1 MISRLDKVLHGSKL
15 HSKELFQ
22 LHRVL
27 LSGLIVFN
35 PQTRKFGIANT
46 PDAVATNRLGP
57 DAIDNKLLK
66 MVEFFNHSCCNLALE
81 DVALNS
87 GDKAKRMTAFLTL
100 NVLALLK
107 NGYQV
112 SVPEAALP
120 KALWSI
126 SRDEAKLLAQKATT
140 SWTLFDYIKLKARVS
155 YEMSKGY
162 VTKPI
167 YLQEIEE
174 AIKAYEG
181 LPNTRDCLEISL
193 ISPLVRFFTKQAEV
207 QQGQAIPRARPRIPR
222 QADSAQT
229 QENLRLL
236 LEEQNR
242 RKEAVR
248 SYSALKDT
256 QLKISHTPYDQE
268 MDLQL
273 LNQANLDAN
282 SAASFNPMLK
292 GMCEDVFED
301 IKKQLLKKYGS
312 EIEFTSLFR
321 KDLSGEIT
329 PVSSRVMLRNPS
341 NRRYLITQPK
351 VSPQS
356 SSSHPPRFE
365 SKGRGLVQQKTQV
378 YRETSSRIQYGK
390 H

>member
-181 LPNTRDCLEISL
+181 LPNTRDC
-193 ISPLVRFFTKQAEV
+193 
-207 QQGQAIPRARPRIPR
+207 
-222 QADSAQT
+222 
-229 QENLRLL
+229 
-236 LEEQNR
+236 
-242 RKEAVR
+242 
-248 SYSALKDT
+248 
-256 QLKISHTPYDQE
+256 
-268 MDLQL
+268 
-273 LNQANLDAN
+273 
-282 SAASFNPMLK
+282 
-292 GMCEDVFED
+292 
-301 IKKQLLKKYGS
+301 
-312 EIEFTSLFR
+312 
-321 KDLSGEIT
+321 
-329 PVSSRVMLRNPS
+329 
-341 NRRYLITQPK
+341 
-351 VSPQS
+351 
-356 SSSHPPRFE
+356 
-365 SKGRGLVQQKTQV
+365 
-378 YRETSSRIQYGK
+378 
-390 H
+390 